1 MWLILPQGVNG
12 RKLIGSL
19 TWLFH
24 VESTGTIGTP
34 TAQLLHYPIPKKPIE
49 GFSAHVRIVCSQLQ
63 MVGTEYAAQEITVTN
78 YTGDAR
84 DYLKK
89 LIGLMGATFTPSMS
103 GKNTVLIA
111 A

>member
-1 MWLILPQGVNG
+1 MILQGVNG

-49 GFSAHVRIVCSQLQ
+49 GFSAHVRV
-63 MVGTEYAAQEITVTN
+63 
-78 YTGDAR
+78 
-84 DYLKK
+84 
-89 LIGLMGATFTPSMS
+89 IGLSN
-103 GKNTVLIA
+103 NTEFSSRSVGDHGDELYWRRT
-111 A
+111 